1 MQRRLNQLL
10 GMLTEWM
17 EGNMT
22 NVAIEQLMTAK
33 ELAQVTRLALST
45 IYQKVHEGHI
55 PCVKIGGA
63 VRFSPSAIQAW
74 LDQQAKPG
82 RSTRVPEVQV

>member
-1 MQRRLNQLL
+1 MATPVSL
-10 GMLTEWM
+10 EP
-17 EGNMT
+17 
-22 NVAIEQLMTAK
+22 LMTAR

-55 PCVKIGGA
+55 PCVKIGEA
-63 VRFSPSAIQAW
+63 VRFRPSEIAAW

-82 RSTRVPEVQV
+82 RSSRVPEVQV